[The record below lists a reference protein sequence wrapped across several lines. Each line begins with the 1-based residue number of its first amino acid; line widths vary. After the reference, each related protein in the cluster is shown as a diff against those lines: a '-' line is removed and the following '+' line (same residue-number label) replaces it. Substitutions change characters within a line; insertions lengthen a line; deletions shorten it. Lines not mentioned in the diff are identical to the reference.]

1 MTTGLTTNLPIM
13 NIPKFSIDNYQLTLT
28 IFAFLLFMGLA
39 SFLNMPQR
47 EDPALD
53 VPNNIVIAVYPGAS
67 PEDIESQ
74 VVDPIEDAINE
85 LDDIKEVQTNIR
97 DGVAVTEV
105 EFNFGVDSDEKYDEL
120 QRQLNQVRPDLP
132 QNLYSLEARQITTNT
147 VNILQ
152 IALVSDEAPYSMLKV
167 EAEKVKDL
175 IEDVSG
181 VKKVEIE
188 AYPEQQVKIA
198 LNPVKMTQMNISLD
212 NIEQAIQSNNAN
224 IPGGAIKVSNK
235 LFNLKTSGA
244 YDELEQ
250 IANTVVGA
258 YEGKVVYLKNIASV
272 YFDYEDERWL
282 ARYKGEKA
290 VFVSVQQ
297 KDGYNIF
304 DISEPIKAGIADLD
318 FPEPIRAEYVFD
330 QSAGVHERVNGFLN
344 NLLQGIILVGV
355 IIFMLLGWRSASL
368 VMMAIPLSI
377 LMGLW
382 VVDQGG
388 FALQQMSIAGL
399 VVALG
404 LLVDNSIAII
414 ENIERFLKEGYSRKD
429 AAIKGTQQLLAPM
442 ASATLTTILA
452 FVPIVMMPETTGAFI
467 KALPVTVIATLAA
480 SLIVAITLTPF
491 IASKLLK
498 EKTAGSQPTFT
509 FRTLSR
515 FVEGPYRKALHWV
528 SSHPKLTVS
537 LAALS
542 LVGAL
547 SLFPLVGVS
556 FFPKAEKPQFRVT
569 ISLPKGSNLEATDE
583 VVRYVEKLLADRP
596 DVKHYTANIGHGNP
610 RIYYNI
616 MPKSYSNTFGE
627 VFVVLNEYDVDS
639 FYQTLDELRAEFSS
653 YTNARIDVR
662 EFVQGPP
669 SEAPVAIKIF
679 GDDLDQLQDYA
690 RQIENI
696 VRATPGAINVE
707 NPIRNKAVDLQFKIN
722 RDKAMMM
729 GVPVFAVDKTIRS
742 YVNGTT
748 IGTFRDKQAEDYDI
762 VLRYAAGDEFQL
774 TDFDKLSVQAHTG
787 RFVPLHQVATIQF
800 RETPSLI
807 THLDNDRTATILADL
822 DQGANLDE
830 VIAGIE
836 SEMEAMDWADGY
848 FYTFKGDLESRN
860 ESFGGMGT
868 ASLMALLLIFG
879 VLIVQFRSFTQPLI
893 IFSALPLAIIGSIL
907 ALLFTGI
914 SFSFTAFIG
923 LTSLIGIAINNSI
936 VLVDYANT
944 RMDEGATVIEAAKS
958 AAEVRFTP
966 ILATTLT
973 TILGLLPLTL
983 SGGSLWA
990 PMGWTIIGGLLTST
1004 TFVLLLVPVLYQLF
1018 TRESRVLSPAS
1029 V

>member
-1 MTTGLTTNLPIM
+1 M

-28 IFAFLLFMGLA
+28 IFVMLAFMGLA

-53 VPNNIVIAVYPGAS
+53 VPNNLVIAVYPGAS

-105 EFNFGVDSDEKYDEL
+105 EFNFGTDSDEKYDEL
-120 QRQLNQVRPDLP
+120 QRQLNQVRAELP
-132 QNLYSLEARQITTNT
+132 QDLYSLEARQITTNT

-152 IALVSDEAPYSMLKV
+152 IALVSDEAPYSMLKA
-167 EAEKVKDL
+167 EAEKIKDL
-175 IEDVSG
+175 IEDVNG

-188 AYPEQQVKIA
+188 AYPEQQVRIA
-198 LNPVKMTQMNISLD
+198 LDPVKMTEMNVSLD

-244 YDELEQ
+244 YDELDQ
-250 IANTVVGA
+250 IANTIVGA
-258 YEGKVVYLKNIASV
+258 YEGKVVYLKNVAAV
-272 YFDYEDERWL
+272 YFDYEDERWQ
-282 ARYKGEKA
+282 ARYQGEKA
-290 VFVSVQQ
+290 IFVNVQQ

-304 DISEPIKAGIADLD
+304 DVSDPIKAGIAEMN
-318 FPEPIRAEYVFD
+318 FPEQIRAEYVFD
-330 QSAGVHERVNGFLN
+330 QSAGVYDRVSGFLN

-382 VVDQGG
+382 VVDQSG

-414 ENIERFLKEGYSRKD
+414 ENIERFLKEGYSRKE

-491 IASKLLK
+491 IASKLLR
-498 EKTAGSQPTFT
+498 EKSVNSGPTFT
-509 FRTLSR
+509 FRTINR
-515 FVEGPYRKALHWV
+515 FIEGPYRRALNWV
-528 SSHPKLTVS
+528 SNNPKLTVS
-537 LAALS
+537 LAVLS

-583 VVRYVEKLLADRP
+583 VVRYVEEVLAARP
-596 DVKHYTANIGHGNP
+596 EVKHYTANIGHGNP

-627 VFVVLNEYDVDS
+627 VFVVLKSYDVDS
-639 FYQTLDELRAEFSS
+639 FYALLDELRDEFAG
-653 YTNARIDVR
+653 YNNAHIDVR

-679 GDDLDQLQDYA
+679 GDDLDQLQHYA
-690 RQIENI
+690 QKVENI

-722 RDKAMMM
+722 RDKAMML

-742 YVNGTT
+742 FVNGTT
-748 IGTFRDKQAEDYDI
+748 IGTFRDKQAEDYDM
-762 VLRYAAGDEFQL
+762 VLRYSAGDEFQL
-774 TDFDKLSVQAHTG
+774 EDFDRLSVQSLSG
-787 RFVPLHQVATIQF
+787 RFIPLNQLATVQF

-822 DQGANLDE
+822 EQGYNLDE
-830 VIAGIE
+830 VIAGIQTD
-836 SEMEAMDWADGY
+836 MDGLDWQDGY

-868 ASLMALLLIFG
+868 ASVMALLLIMG

-944 RMDEGATVIEAAKS
+944 LMDEGATVTEAAKG

-966 ILATTLT
+966 IIATTLT

-1018 TRESRVLSPAS
+1018 TRESRAAVS
-1029 V
+1029 VAAA

>member
-1 MTTGLTTNLPIM
+1 M

-212 NIEQAIQSNNAN
+212 NIEQAVQSNNAN

-583 VVRYVEKLLADRP
+583 VVRYVEKVLADRP

-822 DQGANLDE
+822 DQGTNLDE